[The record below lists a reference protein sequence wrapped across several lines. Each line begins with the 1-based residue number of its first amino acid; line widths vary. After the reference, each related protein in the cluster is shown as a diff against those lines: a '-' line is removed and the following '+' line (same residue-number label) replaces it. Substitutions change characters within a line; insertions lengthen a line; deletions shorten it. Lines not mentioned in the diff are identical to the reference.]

1 MIGEEPEEDNLEE
14 DDGLFRDPRWVSKDL
29 PRQKPARPYSHL
41 FGQVV
46 RSCGLGCNWSMKSSD
61 GIQTVTFTGLRD
73 IRASVGKALELLGR
87 NFRLVEVGDSGE
99 WATFQQKFELSG
111 EDSGEWARRAA
122 ETQARLQKALLES
135 LEKPTYRSES
145 PSSNYDTYSAR
156 EVASF
161 VRAVSQGHDVRVVR
175 RIWDNTFR
183 R

>member
-1 MIGEEPEEDNLEE
+1 MSGEDNLEE
-14 DDGLFRDPRWVSKDL
+14 EEGFSRNRRWVSKEL
-29 PRQKPARPYSHL
+29 LRQKPARPNSHL

-46 RSCGLGCNWSMKSSD
+46 RSCGLGCNWSQKSSE

-87 NFRLVEVGDSGE
+87 KFRLVEVGDSS
-99 WATFQQKFELSG
+99 ATFQQKFELSG

-135 LEKPTYRSES
+135 LEKPAYRSES
-145 PSSNYDTYSAR
+145 PSSDYDTYSAR